1 MSNWIKDI
9 LDPKSR
15 EWEEF
20 YRNRWQYD
28 KVVRSTHGVNCTGG
42 CSWNVFVK
50 DGIITWELQATDY
63 PLLDKT
69 LPPYEPR
76 GCQRGISASWY
87 VYSPLRVKYPYIRG
101 SLLTLWKRAKKKHK
115 NPMEAWA
122 SIVEDE
128 KSRKKYQKAR
138 GMGGFRRADWNT
150 VLEIIAVS
158 SLYTAKKYGPDRVFG
173 FSPIPAMSYL
183 SYGGGSRFLQL
194 FGGVNLSFYDWY
206 CDLPNAFPET
216 WGEQT
221 DVAESAD
228 WYNSRYIVS
237 MGSNLSMTRTPDVH
251 FISEAKNVGTKFVT
265 IAPDF
270 SMAAKFA
277 DWWIPIK
284 QGHDAALWSAVN
296 HVILKEYYVDKKVP
310 YFIDYIKK
318 YTDSPFLVELV
329 KEGDN
334 YAPGQF
340 LRANK
345 LEEYKDISNGDWKLL
360 VVDEDSNELRVPT
373 GTIGFRYG
381 EDNAGKWNLL
391 PNDMNGKPLNP
402 LLSLIDTSKETAKV
416 AFYEFGEKKEY
427 VREVPVRKVKTVDGE
442 KLVTTSLDLLFA
454 HFGVGRGMK
463 GDYPTDYNDESSY
476 SPAWQEKFTGIGRD
490 TVIKLAREFA
500 SNAERTEG
508 KSMVITGAGVNH
520 WYHQNLIYRSAI
532 TALILTGCVGK
543 NGGGLNHYVGQEKL
557 TLMTPW
563 LSIAL
568 ATDWG
573 GPPRVQQAPLWHYIN
588 SDQFRYEGE
597 FTDYYHLPEGRKYA
611 KGHTADHIAK
621 SVRNGWMPYYPQFSQ
636 NSLDLAK
643 EAQEAGKT
651 DDAGI
656 KAYIAEKINKGEI
669 DLSVEDPDAP
679 ENWPRVFLI
688 WRGNAL
694 MSSAKGHEFFLKH
707 YLGTSDNL
715 IKDEEAG
722 EYLKDVKWR
731 EDAPI
736 GKFDLVVDINF
747 RMDTS
752 ALYSDIV
759 LPTAMWYEKNDLN
772 STDMHSFVHPLGAAT
787 PPAWEA
793 KSDWDIFK
801 EISKKISEISS
812 EFFPEPVKDIVTKP
826 LAHDSPDEITQPE
839 IKDWKHD
846 DGVDYI
852 PGKTGFKLAVTE
864 RDYSK
869 LYQKFISLGPNVRNN
884 GLGAHGIRF
893 PVDDIYDEMANE
905 PTTRSPDPK
914 HFRSVEWDGQ
924 RYPSLEDALDAA
936 NAILRFAPESNGELS
951 FRAFEAMEKKTGL
964 DNLTDLAE
972 KYRSVRMTFEDLK
985 TQPKRILTSPFWSGD
1000 VNEGRAYTGYALNV
1014 DKFIPWRT
1022 LTGRQSLY
1030 LDHPNYIDF
1039 KEQFPIFKPRLDMNL
1054 VGDLDNTDDSNAVAL
1069 NYITPHGKWHI
1080 HSTYGDNLR
1089 MQALSRGCYPVW
1101 MHPDDA
1107 AKIGIEDNDWVEVI
1121 NDNGVVVTRAIVS
1134 SRIPVG
1140 TAWIYHSPER
1150 TVSVPLSNERKKRG
1164 GGHNSLTRV
1173 KLNPMLLSG
1182 GYAQWSYG
1190 FNYWGPVG
1198 VNRDTFVLVKKLKN
1212 LEWE

>member
-15 EWEEF
+15 QWEEF

-50 DGIITWELQATDY
+50 DGIITWELQAADY
-63 PLLDKT
+63 PLLDKK

-101 SLLTLWKRAKKKHK
+101 ALLTAWKKAKKKFG
-115 NPMEAWA
+115 NPMDAWA
-122 SIVEDE
+122 SIVENE
-128 KSRKKYQKAR
+128 KTRTKYQKQR
-138 GMGGFRRADWNT
+138 GKGGFRRADWET
-150 VLEIIAVS
+150 ALEIISVS
-158 SLYTAKKYGPDRVFG
+158 SLYTAKKFGPDRVFG

-183 SYGGGSRFLQL
+183 SYGAGSRFLQL

-228 WYNSRYIVS
+228 WYNARYIVS

-251 FISEAKNVGTKFVT
+251 FISEAKNVGTKFVA

-270 SMAAKFA
+270 SMVAKFA

-296 HVILKEYYVDKKVP
+296 HVILKEYYVDKKVD
-310 YFIDYIKK
+310 YFINYLKQ
-318 YTDSPFLVELV
+318 YTDCPFLVELQ
-329 KEGDN
+329 KEGDH
-334 YAPGQF
+334 YTPGQF

-345 LEEYKDISNGDWKLL
+345 LEEYSDISNGDWKLL
-360 VVDEDSNELRVPT
+360 VIDEKSNEMRVPT

-381 EDNAGKWNLL
+381 DDNQGKWNLL

-402 LLSLIDTSKETAKV
+402 QLSLIDSSTDREKV
-416 AFYEFGEKKEY
+416 EFYEFGEKKNY
-427 VREVPVRKVKTVDGE
+427 YREVPVRKVKTVDGE
-442 KLVTTSLDLLFA
+442 KIVATSFDLLYA
-454 HFGVGRGMK
+454 HFAVPRGL
-463 GDYPTDYNDESSY
+463 GGEYAESYDDDIAY

-563 LSIAL
+563 LSVAL

-588 SDQFRYEGE
+588 SDQYRYEGE
-597 FTDYYHLPEGRKYA
+597 FTDYYKLPEGRKYA
-611 KGHTADHIAK
+611 KGHVADHIAK
-621 SVRNGWMPYYPQFSQ
+621 SVRNGWMPYYPQFAE
-636 NSLDLAK
+636 NTIDLAK
-643 EAQEAGKT
+643 EAAENGKG
-651 DDAGI
+651 DSKGMVDYVAD
-656 KAYIAEKINKGEI
+656 KINKGEVH
-669 DLSVEDPDAP
+669 LSVEDPDAP

-694 MSSAKGHEFFLKH
+694 MSSAKGHEYFLKH

-715 IKDEEAG
+715 IKEEEAG
-722 EYLKDVKWR
+722 EHLKDVKWH
-731 EDAPI
+731 EDAPK

-772 STDMHSFVHPLGAAT
+772 STDMHSFIHPLGAAT
-787 PPAWEA
+787 QPAWES

-801 EISKKISEISS
+801 EISRKISELAT
-812 EFFPEPVKDIVTKP
+812 EYFPEPFTDIITKP
-826 LAHDSPDEITQPE
+826 LGHDSPDELSQPE

-846 DGVDYI
+846 EDVDYI
-852 PGKTGFKLAVTE
+852 PGKTGFKLAVTQ
-864 RDYSK
+864 RDYTK
-869 LYQKFISLGPNVRNN
+869 IYNKFISLGPNVKNN
-884 GLGAHGIRF
+884 GLGAHGTKF
-893 PVDDIYDEMANE
+893 SVEDLYDEMANE
-905 PTTRSPDPK
+905 PISRPPDPK
-914 HFRSVEWDGQ
+914 HFRAVEWDGK

-936 NAILRFAPESNGELS
+936 NTILKLAPESNGELS
-951 FRAFEAMEKKTGL
+951 YRAFEALEKKTGL
-964 DNLTDLAE
+964 DNLTDLAVNQ
-972 KYRSVRMTFEDLK
+972 RSVRMTFEDLMK
-985 TQPKRILTSPFWSGD
+985 QPRRLLNSPYWSGE
-1000 VNEGRAYTGYALNV
+1000 VNNGRAYSGYVLNV
-1014 DKFIPWRT
+1014 EKFIPWRT

-1030 LDHPNYIDF
+1030 LDHPNYVDF
-1039 KEQFPIFKPRLDMNL
+1039 KEQFPIFKPRLDVNF
-1054 VGDLDNTDDSNAVAL
+1054 VGDVDGTSKENSVTL
-1069 NYITPHGKWHI
+1069 NFITPHGKWHI

-1101 MHPDDA
+1101 MSPEDA
-1107 AKIGIEDNDWVEVI
+1107 EKIGVEDNDWVEVI
-1121 NDNGVVVTRAIVS
+1121 NDNGVVVTRTIVS
-1134 SRIPVG
+1134 SRIPKG

-1150 TVSVPLSNERKKRG
+1150 TVSVPLSNERRKRG

-1198 VNRDTFVLVKKLKN
+1198 SNRDTFVLVKKLQK
-1212 LEWE
+1212 LEWD